1 MEWTGEC
8 EHWQQQESLV
18 GYVLTHSS
26 GHDNKQK
33 MSTKK
38 VQSSLPLSFHCNT
51 QLQRVGMH
59 RGHYYSALA
68 RWNYFI
74 DLLSRISLNS
84 NWCQYSWFF
93 GTTIKILFSSSLVQ
107 YGGCWIHSWFSLY
120 RMWCAQTI
128 IYRCREM
135 GMKHRMDVWLLG
147 NSQILKYWS
156 RKSIQI
162 LSYFK
167 ITFLTFY
174 TISQMGKHWFLCRS
188 LHEVRVAF
196 EG

>member
-1 MEWTGEC
+1 MCSPIPQGVLINKRCPQRRCSPHFLFLSTVTPSSKEWE
-8 EHWQQQESLV
+8 L
-18 GYVLTHSS
+18 
-26 GHDNKQK
+26 
-33 MSTKK
+33 
-38 VQSSLPLSFHCNT
+38 
-51 QLQRVGMH
+51 H

-93 GTTIKILFSSSLVQ
+93 GTTIKILFSSSIVQ

-120 RMWCAQTI
+120 SMWCAQTI